1 MPAVRSRRVLV
12 ALYIALVVLA
22 LPLVLTVSE
31 LETGGG
37 RAQVRL
43 AILISIGALLL
54 FVVMRMHGLVTKIVE
69 QEQVDERLR
78 ASEAKFSG
86 ILAIA
91 ADAIITVDEAER
103 IVHFNEGAAAIFGY
117 PVADALGKPLSMLIP
132 PRVRDVH
139 HRHMRQFAE
148 SPVAARRMGER
159 REING
164 VRRDGTEFPAEASIS
179 KLRGP
184 DGMLFTVVL
193 RDVTERRRAQEDE
206 RFLSAAATEV
216 ARSLE
221 YATVLQTIA
230 HLVVPRLADGAVL
243 DVIQPDG
250 SIRRAAGADAGS
262 PRDLLLREIAN
273 TGVTW
278 ESPSPII
285 DVIRRRTAQLFTD
298 VDDDWIEAH
307 EELIVVPAWRTVG
320 AHQMYVMPLSV
331 GDRALGALTLL
342 MIQPKR
348 TFNSDSLALADKF
361 AQPVALALVNAELYR
376 AAQRA
381 NSAREEV
388 LGVVS
393 HDLRNPLS
401 AIAMCA
407 RVLHEAPPADRGES
421 DNLLLTI
428 SESVEA
434 MNRLIQDLVDVASIE
449 RGQLSLE
456 RAPTTPA
463 RLVDRAMHM
472 FAVEARDHGIAF
484 EKAVATDLPEL
495 TVDES
500 RIVQVL
506 SNLIRNAIKF
516 TPDSGR
522 IDLAA
527 RASDG
532 GVMFSVTD
540 SGAGIDPSLHQKI
553 FDRYWERA
561 DGARKRGTGLGLSI
575 ARGIVVA
582 HGGRIGVRSEPGKGS
597 EFYFWLPVSSP

>member
-1 MPAVRSRRVLV
+1 LPANRSRRVLA
-12 ALYIALVVLA
+12 ALYIALVALAVPLA
-22 LPLVLTVSE
+22 LTVTE
-31 LETGGG
+31 LETGGS
-37 RAQVRL
+37 RVRL
-43 AILISIGALLL
+43 RLAVLVSIGVLLL
-54 FVVMRMHGLVTKIVE
+54 FVVMRMHGLITTILE
-69 QEQVDERLR
+69 QERTDEELR

-91 ADAIITVDEAER
+91 ADAIITVDESER

-117 PVADALGKPLSMLIP
+117 RPDEAIGKPLNMLIP

-139 HRHMRQFAE
+139 HEHMRRFAE

-179 KLRGP
+179 KLHGP
-184 DGMLFTVVL
+184 NGMLFTVVL

-216 ARSLE
+216 ARSLH

-250 SIRRAAGADAGS
+250 TISRAGGADEGS
-262 PRDLLLREIAN
+262 PRDLLLQEIARA
-273 TGVTW
+273 GVSW

-285 DVIRRRTAQLFTD
+285 DVIRRGKPELFSD
-298 VDDDWIEAH
+298 IDDDWIESH
-307 EELIVVPAWRTVG
+307 EELGLVPAWRTVG

-331 GDRALGALTLL
+331 GGRTLGALTLL

-348 TFNSDSLALADKF
+348 TFNVDSLALADKF

-376 AAQRA
+376 AAQLA
-381 NSAREEV
+381 NSARDEM
-388 LGVVS
+388 LSVVS

-407 RVLHEAPPADRGES
+407 RVLREAPPADRTEA
-421 DNLLLTI
+421 DNLVLTI
-428 SESVEA
+428 AESVEA
-434 MNRLIQDLVDVASIE
+434 MNRLIQDLVDVASVE

-456 RAPTTPA
+456 RASTTA
-463 RLVDRAMHM
+463 DRLIDRAMHM
-472 FAVEARDHGIAF
+472 FAVEAKGHGIAF
-484 EKAVATDLPEL
+484 EKAVAKDLPEL
-495 TVDES
+495 AVDES

-516 TPDSGR
+516 TPDGGR
-522 IDLAA
+522 IDLTATAA
-527 RASDG
+527 EG
-532 GVMFSVTD
+532 GVQFSVID
-540 SGAGIDPSLHQKI
+540 SGPGIDPSLHQKI
-553 FDRYWERA
+553 FDRYWQRA

-597 EFYFWLPVSSP
+597 EFFFWLPASSA